1 MSLYED
7 AYCAL
12 IASPHLDQCVL
23 FIVMHVTWI
32 LTFCHTD
39 FRRHHLV
46 SQLVYKM
53 CEDGAVDRLLKMNF
67 QGLVQEVE
75 LSLSFKARN
84 ADPRSRPNWSHILYT
99 WYITRG
105 DYRNGET

>member
-1 MSLYED
+1 M
-7 AYCAL
+7 
-12 IASPHLDQCVL
+12 
-23 FIVMHVTWI
+23 
-32 LTFCHTD
+32 
-39 FRRHHLV
+39 

-53 CEDGAVDRLLKMNF
+53 CEDGAVDRLLTMNF

-84 ADPRSRPNWSHILYT
+84 ADPRSQPNWSHILYT

-105 DYRNGET
+105 DYRNGAKQCSTLLLHYLVDRRPSCSCYVYSIKEVSCFTI